1 MNPDVPACSN
11 RTASGPAVW
20 KGMFM
25 KLRMLLP
32 SFANTVRGVA
42 VGGCMLFAEVSAAPR
57 IEVDQ
62 TLWDFGLATN
72 VAAVSH
78 AFVIRNAG
86 DAELEINRVISGC
99 DPCLRVGMEK
109 TKISPGGQSALRCHL
124 DLRALSGRIS
134 RTVTME
140 CNDPVQ
146 PLLVL
151 GVTGVVV
158 PAYQIT
164 PTEISLDMAR
174 GQRWGI
180 AEIVPALPL
189 HAPLSLVECSD
200 SNLAAQV
207 SMIASN
213 RFILTV
219 QASESFPRGQT
230 FVEITVQSADPNDLP
245 CLVKAFVHHP
255 PDLEVLPARLR
266 FQFKTEPQM
275 RMFWLKQHGTE
286 PLLLLDAIPSS
297 DKFHCEVDPD
307 AAGYNYRI
315 YVTAW
320 RLEEEGGRTHSINL
334 KMRDP
339 AGAERFVPVPISVE
353 QAISA
358 AKATGNRETGLGS
371 K

>member
-1 MNPDVPACSN
+1 MRLHVLFPTTP
-11 RTASGPAVW
+11 
-20 KGMFM
+20 K
-25 KLRMLLP
+25 
-32 SFANTVRGVA
+32 TVRGVA
-42 VGGCMLFAEVSAAPR
+42 LAGCLLFSEATGAPR
-57 IEVDQ
+57 IEADQ
-62 TLWDFGLATN
+62 ALWDFGLVTN

-99 DPCLRVGMEK
+99 DPCLRVSMEK
-109 TKISPGGQSALRCHL
+109 TKISPGGRSTLRCHL
-124 DLRALSGRIS
+124 DLRALSGRVS
-134 RTVTME
+134 RTVTVE

-174 GQRWGI
+174 GQRSGS
-180 AEIVPALPL
+180 AEIVPLLPL
-189 HAPLSLVECSD
+189 HAPLSLVDCSD
-200 SNLAAQV
+200 SNLTAHLSAV
-207 SMIASN
+207 ASN
-213 RFILTV
+213 RFILTI
-219 QASESFPRGQT
+219 QASESFQRGQT
-230 FVEITVQSADPNDLP
+230 FVEITVRSADPNDRP
-245 CLVKAFVHHP
+245 CLVNAFVHHP

-266 FQFKTEPQM
+266 FQSKNEPQM

-297 DKFHCEVDPD
+297 DKFHCEIDPD
-307 AAGYNYRI
+307 AAGFNYRI

-320 RLEEEGGRTHSINL
+320 QLEEEGGRTHSINL
-334 KMRDP
+334 KMRDS

-358 AKATGNRETGLGS
+358 AAGTGDRGTDLGS